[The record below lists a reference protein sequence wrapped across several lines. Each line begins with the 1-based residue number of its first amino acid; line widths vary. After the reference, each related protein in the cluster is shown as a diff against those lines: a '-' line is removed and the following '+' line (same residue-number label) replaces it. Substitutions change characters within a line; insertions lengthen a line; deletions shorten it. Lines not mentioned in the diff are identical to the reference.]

1 MAANAVTHPTL
12 LDLSKRVTPG
22 WDRQLPIINMLDKRH
37 GLYAALPF
45 LEANGAISHRASVV
59 TGLPTS
65 SVRLFNQGVASST
78 GTHTQ
83 IQFDL
88 AIIKNWAEIDAEL
101 IKIAPDREMEVA
113 QRLMEHYE
121 SARQKWSSLAWYGV
135 GSDGMTGLSSLFNDP
150 TALNGRNVI
159 DAGGTDNSDNASMWL
174 MNAGPGV
181 SIRYPRGS
189 AAGIMRDGGGY
200 DTAENFGGTGL
211 KARVWREEIG
221 IAGAPVVE
229 DWRDVVRVGSIDMS
243 AAAAGVNDANL
254 VRLARSA
261 KAKLSGRPVYNRF
274 WLMHSSVWEAIL
286 HQLDDRQVA
295 GGGVTREYV
304 DGVGDV
310 DMLHGYEV
318 RIDDNLLLTEAPV

>member
-1 MAANAVTHPTL
+1 MAANAMTHPTL

-22 WDRQLPIINMLDKRH
+22 WDRQLSIINMLDKRH

-78 GTHTQ
+78 GTHTN

-135 GSDGMTGLSSLFNDP
+135 GSDGMTGLSSLYNDP

-159 DAGGTDNSDNASMWL
+159 DAGGTDSSDNASMWL

-189 AAGIMRDGGGY
+189 AAGILREAGGY

-211 KARVWREEIG
+211 KARVWREEVG

-243 AAAAGVNDANL
+243 ALQAGVNDANL
-254 VRLARSA
+254 IRLGRTA

-274 WLMHSSVWEAIL
+274 WLMHSSVWEGVM
-286 HQLDDRQVA
+286 HQRDDRQVA
-295 GGGVTREYV
+295 GGGVSTATI
-304 DGVGDV
+304 DGVEV
-310 DMLHGYEV
+310 DTFHGYEV
-318 RIDDNLLLTEAPV
+318 RIDDNLLLTEAAV